1 MSDSHIYY
9 TLTWSL
15 GKSVHVPKDTLS
27 SESDIYFVTRSD
39 SVALHDYTDLHLH
52 DCTHVHQHI
61 YTSGQEEH
69 VSEHVHVY
77 VICLSYVEH
86 VRIHIGY
93 HN

>member
-1 MSDSHIYY
+1 M
-9 TLTWSL
+9 
-15 GKSVHVPKDTLS
+15 HVPKDTLS

-69 VSEHVHVY
+69 VSEQEEHVSEHVHVY

-86 VRIHIGY
+86 VRIHIG